1 MGTDKD
7 IVKAYQA
14 LWNNRTLPASTLEE
28 AEKAIDLE
36 LLDQRT
42 HPRLRKSPEEKFALA
57 VQRIVD
63 SRLRPIEKYELVELH
78 TKRLQFLK
86 EERGEQL

>member
-1 MGTDKD
+1 
-7 IVKAYQA
+7 
-14 LWNNRTLPASTLEE
+14 
-28 AEKAIDLE
+28 
-36 LLDQRT
+36 
-42 HPRLRKSPEEKFALA
+42 EEKFALA

-86 EERGEQL
+86 EERGEQI

>member
-7 IVKAYQA
+7 LAAAYTA
-14 LWNNRTLPASTLEE
+14 LWNNRRLSGSTLKEVEE
-28 AEKAIDLE
+28 AIDLE

-42 HPRLRKSPEEKFALA
+42 HPRLRKPLQEKFVLA
-57 VQRIVD
+57 VQRIVN
-63 SRLRPIEKYELVELH
+63 SRLEPIEKCELVELH
-78 TKRLQFLK
+78 TKRLQFLR

>member
-7 IVKAYQA
+7 IAKAYQT

-36 LLDQRT
+36 LFDQRT

-63 SRLRPIEKYELVELH
+63 SGCGRLRNMNWLNYIRSVCN
-78 TKRLQFLK
+78 F
-86 EERGEQL
+86 

>member
-1 MGTDKD
+1 MRIRMTGQRP
-7 IVKAYQA
+7 Y
-14 LWNNRTLPASTLEE
+14 
-28 AEKAIDLE
+28 AITVFRLAK
-36 LLDQRT
+36 LGGPT

>member
-7 IVKAYQA
+7 IAKAYQE

-42 HPRLRKSPEEKFALA
+42 HPRLRKTPEEKFALA

-63 SRLRPIEKYELVELH
+63 SRLQPIEKYELVELH
-78 TKRLQFLK
+78 TKRLQFLR

>member
-7 IVKAYQA
+7 IAKAYQA

-57 VQRIVD
+57 VRLNCRFPARG
-63 SRLRPIEKYELVELH
+63 RLRNMNWLNYIRSVCNF
-78 TKRLQFLK
+78 KRRK
-86 EERGEQL
+86 RGAL

>member
-7 IVKAYQA
+7 IAKAYQA
-14 LWNNRTLPASTLEE
+14 LWNNRTFPASTLEE

-42 HPRLRKSPEEKFALA
+42 HPRLRKTPEEKFALA

-63 SRLRPIEKYELVELH
+63 SRLQPIEKYKLVELH
-78 TKRLQFLK
+78 TKRLQFLR

>member
-7 IVKAYQA
+7 IAKAYQA
-14 LWNNRTLPASTLEE
+14 LWNNRTLPSSTLEE

>member
-7 IVKAYQA
+7 IAKAYQA

-42 HPRLRKSPEEKFALA
+42 HPRLRKTPEEKFALA

-63 SRLRPIEKYELVELH
+63 SQLQPIEKYELVELH